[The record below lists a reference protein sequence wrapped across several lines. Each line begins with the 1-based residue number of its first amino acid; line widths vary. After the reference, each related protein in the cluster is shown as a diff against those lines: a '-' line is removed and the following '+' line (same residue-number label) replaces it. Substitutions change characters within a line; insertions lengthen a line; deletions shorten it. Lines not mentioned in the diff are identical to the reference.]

1 MIGRR
6 PTLTRNRRLVAAL
19 TTVLATVLLCGC
31 GLEAGTGTTATHYSL
46 LVTKGFGAQNVL
58 NVSAPKTAGTNTV
71 LGMLERNAT
80 VTAPKGGG
88 PVASIN
94 GLAADSSGSQA
105 TGWSFYVNGVG
116 SRKGAATTKLHN
128 GDEVWWDRHD
138 TAAAKTVAAVVGSYP
153 DPFLGG
159 YGGHRYPTRIECTQ
173 TKAAD
178 CTSVLDQLA
187 TYGIPAALGCF
198 ECSEYNLSL
207 RVLVGPYATITADPA
222 ADELRD
228 GPSTSGVYARFIDGG
243 SKLELLNARGAVK
256 QTFGAGTGLVAAA
269 RWHGEPPVWFITGTD
284 AAGVADAEQAFTAG
298 TLDGHFAVAV
308 VNDIAEP
315 LPLAPGSRPV
325 G

>member
-1 MIGRR
+1 MIARR
-6 PTLTRNRRLVAAL
+6 PTLTRNRRPLAAL
-19 TTVLATVLLCGC
+19 STLLATVLLCGC
-31 GLEAGTGTTATHYSL
+31 GLEAGTSTTTTHSSL
-46 LVTKGFGAQNVL
+46 LVTQGFGAQIVL
-58 NVSAPKTAGTNTV
+58 NLSTPKTVGADTV

-88 PVASIN
+88 SVVSID
-94 GLAADSSGSQA
+94 GLAAGSSRGQA
-105 TGWSFYVNGVG
+105 TGWSFYVNGVR
-116 SRKGAATTKLHN
+116 STKSAAATKLHS
-128 GDEVWWDRHD
+128 GVQVWWDRHD
-138 TAAAKTVAAVVGSYP
+138 NAAAKTIAAVVGDYP
-153 DPFLGG
+153 APFLGG
-159 YGGHRYPTRIECTQ
+159 YGGQRYPTRIECTQ
-173 TKAAD
+173 TKAAA
-178 CTSVLDQLA
+178 CTNVLDQLA

-207 RVLVGPYATITADPA
+207 RVLVGPYATMTADPA

-228 GPSTSGVYARFIDGG
+228 GPSTSGVYARFIDHG

-256 QTFGAGTGLVAAA
+256 QTFGAGTGLVAAT

-315 LPLAPGSRPV
+315 LPLAPGSKSV
-325 G
+325 S